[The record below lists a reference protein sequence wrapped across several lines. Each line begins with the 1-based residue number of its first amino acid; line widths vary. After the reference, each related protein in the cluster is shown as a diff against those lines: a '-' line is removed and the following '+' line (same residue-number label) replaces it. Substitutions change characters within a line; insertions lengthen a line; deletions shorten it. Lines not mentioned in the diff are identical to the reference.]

1 MRTHKEGALQGH
13 RTQCESILITHYE
26 DVCPIRMH
34 IENSLCKGSIE
45 YEQNN
50 DIDIYVFIAIKYTGL
65 PTKDETAVNPEHK
78 ETDSRKIRTM

>member
-26 DVCPIRMH
+26 DACPIRMH

-50 DIDIYVFIAIKYTGL
+50 DIDIRFHRYKIYRVT
-65 PTKDETAVNPEHK
+65 HK
-78 ETDSRKIRTM
+78 G